1 MIFWLDK
8 IIAVLLLVIL
18 VFAALAHGAVE
29 PWSVGLCAAGL
40 IALFGLWSLKLVFT
54 SAPRLHLPET
64 LWPLLGLIV
73 WGLLQ
78 GWSRTDAGGQR
89 VSLSLDAEATH
100 TATFWLA
107 LMTLTFLVAANSF
120 LRLQRLASLSRFL
133 VYFGMA
139 LALFGLIQKLTWD
152 GRFYWM
158 RYIDTEAITSPFG
171 PFVHH
176 GHYAG
181 YIEMLLPIPMAMLVM
196 RCVPTEHRYL
206 YGIAATLMGLSVI
219 VSLSR
224 GGMISL
230 AIQMLFLGWMGMRLT
245 SRQTDYAGHSR
256 SGLRFALT
264 RVGALVAIIAAIGLS
279 VFWMGAEPVINRVL
293 GEATNSTPS
302 AEGLFYSRGW
312 IWSDAWAMFK
322 AHPLT
327 GVGYGAFG
335 TAYSAYTESDGSVRV
350 TEAHNDY
357 LQVLTDG
364 GVVAG
369 ALVLWFLIA
378 AGRQVYR
385 GLNADDPL
393 RVGLA
398 LGAATGI
405 VGLLV
410 HSFFDFN
417 LQLPAQSLL
426 FVLLVAV
433 TAQCGLPARQRST
446 V

>member
-1 MIFWLDK
+1 MIFSFDK
-8 IIAVLLLVIL
+8 IISIFLLAIL

-29 PWSVGLCAAGL
+29 PWSVSLCAAGL

-64 LWPLLGLIV
+64 LWPLLGLIL

-78 GWSRTDAGGQR
+78 GWSRIGDAGQR
-89 VSLSLDAEATH
+89 ISLSLDAEATH
-100 TATFWLA
+100 TVTFWLL
-107 LMTLTFLVAANSF
+107 LMTLMFLVAANSF
-120 LRLQRLASLSRFL
+120 LRFQHLVSLSRFL
-133 VYFGMA
+133 VYYGMA
-139 LALFGLIQKLTWD
+139 LALFGLVQKLTWD

-158 RYIDTEAITSPFG
+158 RYIDTEEIMSPFG

-181 YIEMLLPIPMAMLVM
+181 YIEMLLPMPMAMLVM
-196 RCVPTEHRYL
+196 RCVPSEHRYL

-224 GGMISL
+224 GGMISF
-230 AIQMLFLGWMGMRLT
+230 AIQMLFLGWMGTRLT
-245 SRQTDYAGHSR
+245 NRQSDYASRSR
-256 SGLRFALT
+256 SGFRLALT

-293 GEATNSTPS
+293 GQATNSTLS
-302 AEGLFYSRGW
+302 SEELFFSRGW
-312 IWSDAWAMFK
+312 IWRDAWAMFR
-322 AHPLT
+322 AHPIT

-350 TEAHNDY
+350 NEAHNDY
-357 LQVLTDG
+357 LQVLSDG
-364 GVVAG
+364 GLIAG
-369 ALVLWFLIA
+369 GLVLWFLIA
-378 AGRQVYR
+378 VGRQVYR

-393 RVGLA
+393 RVALT

-417 LQLPAQSLL
+417 LQLPAQALL

-433 TAQCGLPARQRST
+433 IAQCGLPARQRST

>member
-1 MIFWLDK
+1 MNSWLDK
-8 IIAVLLLVIL
+8 IIPVLLLVIL

-40 IALFGLWSLKLVFT
+40 IVLFGLWSLKFVFT
-54 SAPRLHLPET
+54 PAPRLHLPET
-64 LWPLLGLIV
+64 FWPLLGLFA

-78 GWSRTDAGGQR
+78 GWTRTDAAGQR
-89 VSLSLDAEATH
+89 ISLSLDAEATQ
-100 TATFWLA
+100 TATFWVA
-107 LMTLTFLVAANSF
+107 LMLLSLLVAANSF
-120 LRLQRLASLSRFL
+120 LRHQRLAALARFL
-133 VYFGMA
+133 VYYGMA
-139 LALFGLIQKLTWD
+139 LSLFGLIQNLAWD

-158 RYIDTEAITSPFG
+158 RYIDTDNITSPFG

-181 YIEMLLPIPMAMLVM
+181 YIEMLLPMPMALLVM
-196 RCVPTEHRYL
+196 RCVPSHHRYL

-224 GGMISL
+224 GGMVSL
-230 AIQMLFLGWMGMRLT
+230 TIQMLFLGWMATRLT
-245 SRQTDYAGHSR
+245 SGQADYTGHSR
-256 SGLRFALT
+256 FGFRLALT
-264 RVGALVAIIAAIGLS
+264 RVGALVAIVASIGLG

-293 GEATNSTPS
+293 GQTANNTLSV
-302 AEGLFYSRGW
+302 EGLFYSRGW
-312 IWSDAWAMFK
+312 IWRDAWTMFK
-322 AHPLT
+322 AHPIT
-327 GVGYGAFG
+327 GVGFGAFG
-335 TAYSAYTESDGSVRV
+335 TAFSTYTESDGSVRV

-357 LQVLTDG
+357 LQVLSDG
-364 GVVAG
+364 GLVAG

-393 RVGLA
+393 RVALA
-398 LGAATGI
+398 LGAGTGL

-417 LQLPAQSLL
+417 LQLPAQALL